1 MKVVIIEGTDNSG
14 KNTLISG
21 LLDHYKTATV
31 IHCDKPPYIDN
42 SVNDIYQ
49 DMSFFQIA
57 IDIINKK
64 YNTDIVILNRS
75 WIGEYIYGCLYRFRK
90 DADVLDMIFKIERA
104 LIESNI
110 DVKYI
115 QLMSNYECYINND
128 DGKSISYDRDIVE
141 NEIKRF
147 ERTYRSSILDKKM
160 IYVNE
165 GKIFGNTSTFRDK
178 KEILYE
184 ALNFIDGIED
194 NQKDRVK
201 I

>member
-14 KNTLISG
+14 KNTLISC

-75 WIGEYIYGCLYRFRK
+75 WIGEYIYGCLYRYRK
-90 DADVLDMIFKIERA
+90 DEDVYNMIYKIEKA
-104 LIESNI
+104 LIESCI

-128 DGKSISYDRDIVE
+128 DGESISYDRDIVE
-141 NEIKRF
+141 DEIKRF
-147 ERTYRSSILDKKM
+147 EHIYRSSILDKKM
-160 IYVNE
+160 IYVNKGE
-165 GKIFGNTSTFRDK
+165 MLGTTGEFRDK
-178 KEILYE
+178 KEILNE
-184 ALNFIDGIED
+184 ALNFINDT
-194 NQKDRVK
+194 K
-201 I
+201 

>member
-31 IHCDKPPYIDN
+31 IHCDKPVYTNN
-42 SVNDIYQ
+42 SVNDLYQ
-49 DMSFFQIA
+49 DMSFFQITM
-57 IDIINKK
+57 DIINKK

-75 WIGEYIYGCLYRFRK
+75 WIGEYIYGCLYRYRM
-90 DADVLDMIFKIERA
+90 DEDVANMISKIEKA
-104 LIESNI
+104 LVESCI

-128 DGKSISYDRDIVE
+128 DGKSISYDKNIVDE
-141 NEIKRF
+141 EIKRF
-147 ERTYRSSILDKKM
+147 EDIYRASMLDKKM

-165 GKIFGNTSTFRDK
+165 GEMLGTTGEFRDK
-178 KEILYE
+178 KEILSE
-184 ALNFIDGIED
+184 ALAFI
-194 NQKDRVK
+194 NNTK
-201 I
+201 